1 MASLGRDADGNRVGV
16 VFAVQCKIED
26 ILAWRNPIETVA
38 GMLIFSLVTIDPY
51 LLIPLPLFI
60 LMFALLI
67 PSYQVRHPPP
77 PLTDSNIPT
86 EVTQATSPP
95 PQPAKPAPELSRD
108 FFMNM
113 RDIQNVMD
121 DFSSVFDLVRG
132 WILHATTFKN
142 EPLSSTILAFSAL
155 AAVGMVLFVQ
165 YLPVRWFILV
175 LGNAAILSCHP
186 MLYRHITTTIITPE
200 KVEKWKEGVETFA
213 REDYIP
219 PLPSKDV
226 TYTVE
231 IFESRRLLPP
241 IPPNH
246 LPDWSPSQ
254 YSPFPPQLTSGTN
267 KISVVSPPP
276 GFKFT
281 EMDWRVDEDKRWARE
296 REIDDDSGFWSVEED
311 ELDREG
317 EGWVVYEAG
326 GWKVRRMTRYV
337 VRHVEKV

>member
-1 MASLGRDADGNRVGV
+1 
-16 VFAVQCKIED
+16 VQCKVED
-26 ILAWRNPIETVA
+26 ILAWRNPVETVA

-51 LLIPLPLFI
+51 LLIPLPIFI

-77 PLTDSNIPT
+77 PLTKSNLPD
-86 EVTQATSPP
+86 EVTQTISPP
-95 PQPAKPAPELSRD
+95 PQPAKPASELSRD

-121 DFSSVFDLVRG
+121 DFSTVYDVVRG
-132 WILHATTFKN
+132 WILYVTTFKN

-155 AAVGMVLFVQ
+155 ASIGLVMFVQ
-165 YLPVRWFILV
+165 YLPVRWIILIV
-175 LGNAAILSCHP
+175 GNGAIFGCHP
-186 MLYRHITTTIITPE
+186 MLYRHITTNYITPE
-200 KVEKWKEGVETFA
+200 EIEKFKERIETFA
-213 REDYIP
+213 MEDYMP
-219 PLPSKDV
+219 PSPSRDV

-241 IPPNH
+241 VPPSY

-254 YSPFPPQLTSGTN
+254 YSPFPPQLTTGTN

-276 GFKFT
+276 GFRFT
-281 EMDWRVDEDKRWARE
+281 EQDWKVDQDKRWAAE
-296 REIDDDSGFWSVEED
+296 RETNDDTGFWGVEED

-317 EGWVVYEAG
+317 DGWVVYEAG
-326 GWKVRRMTRYV
+326 GWKVRRLTREV
-337 VRHVEKV
+337 VRDVEKK